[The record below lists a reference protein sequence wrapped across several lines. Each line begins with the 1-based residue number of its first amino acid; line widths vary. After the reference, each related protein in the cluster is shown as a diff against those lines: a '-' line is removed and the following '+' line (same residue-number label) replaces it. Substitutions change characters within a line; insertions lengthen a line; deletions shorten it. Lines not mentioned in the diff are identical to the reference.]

1 MTERCGS
8 ARRNFA
14 VSASPSSIQRRIMRQ
29 KVVEAR
35 SLRPVGQV
43 YPTLPDPV
51 RFRAL
56 AVVQEDPLVGR
67 VVFSVLGLKRVRRLL
82 TSLRILRKR
91 VETSPA
97 PWVQ

>member
-1 MTERCGS
+1 MT
-8 ARRNFA
+8 
-14 VSASPSSIQRRIMRQ
+14 Q

-35 SLRPVGQV
+35 SLRPVGRV

-51 RFRAL
+51 RFQAL
-56 AVVQEDPLVGR
+56 AAVREDPLVGR
-67 VVFSVLGLKRVRRLL
+67 VVSSVLGLKRVRRLL